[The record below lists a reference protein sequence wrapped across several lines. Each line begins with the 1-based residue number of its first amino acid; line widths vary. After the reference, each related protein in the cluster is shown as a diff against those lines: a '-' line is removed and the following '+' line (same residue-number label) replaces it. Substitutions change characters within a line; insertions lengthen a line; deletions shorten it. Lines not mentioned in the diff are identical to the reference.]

1 MGKDSKPNGQSTE
14 KYGEVVQRLED
25 VVKRLEGGDLTL
37 EDSLKAFEEGIG
49 LVRRGE
55 KLLTEAEVRIE
66 QLLAGEGEARTA
78 PLDPATPTAAPRAVK
93 GAPAAVDD
101 DIPF

>member
-1 MGKDSKPNGQSTE
+1 MGKDPKATE

-25 VVKRLEGGDLTL
+25 VVKRLEGGELTL

-55 KLLTEAEVRIE
+55 KLLTEAEARIE
-66 QLLAGEGEARTA
+66 QLLAGEGETRSA
-78 PLDPATPTAAPRAVK
+78 PLDAPATAAPAGPGRA
-93 GAPAAVDD
+93 ADD
-101 DIPF
+101 DAPF